1 MHKISNQTQKN
12 TLKLFFYRR
21 FLLFCHTSSKF
32 YEISSH
38 TRNYSW
44 NTCKKIWKRNFW
56 VNFFVSLKMMK
67 TTKTE
72 SKARRRH
79 RNWRCKKK
87 RRIERAKEERER
99 EVGEVRL
106 KNVNAFSMM
115 AIDVWKVQLDSRQ
128 KMWRDYWRLP
138 RPHRAEQS
146 NCSWAIERELFDE
159 FFTSLESLVSWVT
172 TLESLKNFLKKTF
185 SGKFILR
192 SFLGIKFVIYLIF
205 DMNLFL
211 SMHCCL

>member
-1 MHKISNQTQKN
+1 M
-12 TLKLFFYRR
+12 R
-21 FLLFCHTSSKF
+21 
-32 YEISSH
+32 
-38 TRNYSW
+38 
-44 NTCKKIWKRNFW
+44 
-56 VNFFVSLKMMK
+56 MK

-72 SKARRRH
+72 IKARRRQQKLEMQEEEK
-79 RNWRCKKK
+79 NWASK
-87 RRIERAKEERER
+87 RER

-128 KMWRDYWRLP
+128 TMWRDYWRLP
-138 RPHRAEQS
+138 RLRWAEQS

-172 TLESLKNFLKKTF
+172 TLESLENFLKKTF

-192 SFLGIKFVIYLIF
+192 SFLG
-205 DMNLFL
+205 MNL
-211 SMHCCL
+211 